1 MSEGTLEPLDV
12 DDLVGAADDG
22 VDVYAPERHQQI
34 LATARADGRVDVNR
48 LAEDLDVTPE
58 TIRRDLTVLERHGLV
73 RRVHGG
79 AIPVER
85 LGFEPGIA
93 DREGKFAGEKER
105 IAKAALDEVPDGGAV
120 IFDAGTTTVR
130 LAELLPADRELTV
143 VTHAL
148 PVAMVL
154 AMRPGITLHLVGGTV
169 RGRTLAAVG
178 SWAERELADIHAD
191 VAFLGTNG
199 LSVEHGL
206 TTPDLAEASVKRA
219 LVANARR
226 TVVLADH
233 SKIGRVE
240 FAHVVPVSAIDT
252 VITDSGVEPELVEEL
267 EAAGPRVVT
276 A

>member
-1 MSEGTLEPLDV
+1 M
-12 DDLVGAADDG
+12 
-22 VDVYAPERHQQI
+22 YAPERHQQI
-34 LATARADGRVDVNR
+34 LATARAEGRVDVNR
-48 LAEDLDVTPE
+48 LAEDLDVTAE
-58 TIRRDLTVLERHGLV
+58 TIRRDLTVLERHGLL

-85 LGFEPGIA
+85 LGFEPAVA
-93 DREGKFAGEKER
+93 DRESKFAAEKER
-105 IAKAALDEVPDGGAV
+105 IAKAALEELPDGGAV
-120 IFDAGTTTVR
+120 ILDAGTTTVR
-130 LAELLPADRELTV
+130 LAELLPTDRELTV

-148 PVAMVL
+148 PVAMAL

-178 SWAERELADIHAD
+178 SWAERELADIHVD

-206 TTPDLAEASVKRA
+206 TTPDLAEAAVKRA
-219 LVANARR
+219 LVASARR
-226 TVVLADH
+226 TVVLTDH
-233 SKIGRVE
+233 SKIGRVD
-240 FAHVVPVSAIDT
+240 FAHVAPLADIDAIL
-252 VITDSGVEPELVEEL
+252 TDSGAEPELIEEL

>member
-1 MSEGTLEPLDV
+1 M
-12 DDLVGAADDG
+12 
-22 VDVYAPERHQQI
+22 YAPERHQQI
-34 LATARADGRVDVNR
+34 LARARAEGRVDVTA
-48 LAEDLDVTPE
+48 LADELDVTPE
-58 TIRRDLTVLERHGLV
+58 TIRRDLTALERHGLV

-93 DREGKFAGEKER
+93 DREGLLAGEKER
-105 IAKAALDEVPDGGAV
+105 IAKAALDELPDGGAV

-148 PVAMVL
+148 PVATVL
-154 AMRPGITLHLVGGTV
+154 ATRPGITLHLVGGTV

-178 SWAERELADIHAD
+178 TWAVQALADIHAD
-191 VAFLGTNG
+191 VAFVGTNG

-206 TTPDLAEASVKRA
+206 TTPDLAEAAVKRA
-219 LVANARR
+219 LVTNARR

-233 SKIGRVE
+233 TKLGRVD
-240 FAHVVPVSAIDT
+240 FAHVVPLSAVDT
-252 VITDSGVEPELVEEL
+252 LVTDTGAEPELVDEI
-267 EAAGPRVVT
+267 EAAGTRVVR

>member
-1 MSEGTLEPLDV
+1 M
-12 DDLVGAADDG
+12 
-22 VDVYAPERHQQI
+22 YAPERHQQI
-34 LATARADGRVDVNR
+34 LARARAEGRVDVTA
-48 LAEDLDVTPE
+48 LADELDVTPE
-58 TIRRDLTVLERHGLV
+58 TIRRDLTALERHGLV

-93 DREGKFAGEKER
+93 DREGLLAGEKER
-105 IAKAALDEVPDGGAV
+105 IAKAALDELPDGGAV

-130 LAELLPADRELTV
+130 LAELLPTDRELTV

-148 PVAMVL
+148 PVATVL
-154 AMRPGITLHLVGGTV
+154 ATRPGITLHLVGGTV

-178 SWAERELADIHAD
+178 TWAVRALADIHAD
-191 VAFLGTNG
+191 VAFVGTNG

-206 TTPDLAEASVKRA
+206 TTPDLAEATVKRA
-219 LVANARR
+219 LVTNARR

-233 SKIGRVE
+233 TKLGRVD
-240 FAHVVPVSAIDT
+240 FAHVVPLSAVDT
-252 VITDSGVEPELVEEL
+252 LVTDTGAEPELVDEI
-267 EAAGPRVVT
+267 EAAGTRVVR